1 MKIPF
6 IKTRNLDFCLGQLKS
21 VLDGKKAVVVGCGK
35 AGIEYHL
42 KPYKTAGIE
51 VVALC
56 DLNVDLAQ
64 REARGND
71 IKHWYASL
79 GEALEKHDVDVVSI
93 CTQPKTH
100 FELCKKALDAG
111 VHVLLEKPVTMFR
124 RELDDLDS
132 LLKNAKSKL
141 TVVHNKKFYPGI
153 MSAKEFFD
161 SGKLGEVLQI
171 DISWIT
177 NVERDPFIPHENH
190 WSHQCIGGRW
200 GEVAPHLLYSAYQ
213 FCGEMRLLDVQ
224 VRFHDNRWP
233 WLPGDDASVHLES
246 KNGFVNLRFGHSH
259 RRFLKENY
267 TDNLN
272 IFGSKGMLI
281 VYPSSCFMLDTH
293 KKLGVNLLPQKRIR
307 DITQKKYVRD
317 IPSSKTGHD
326 LVVKD
331 FLEHVFLGALS
342 ATPWAEA
349 KHVMEHTLG
358 IGEALDRKSG
368 RKRLDP
374 EA

>member
-21 VLDGKKAVVVGCGK
+21 VLDGKKAAIVGCGK
-35 AGIEYHL
+35 AGIDYHM

-64 REARGND
+64 REAREHN
-71 IKHWYASL
+71 IRHWYASL
-79 GEALEKHDVDVVSI
+79 DEALNRHDVDIVSI

-100 FELCKKALDAG
+100 LELCKKALDAR
-111 VHVLLEKPVTMFR
+111 VHVLVEKPVTMFR

-132 LLKNAKSKL
+132 LMKNAKSKL

-200 GEVAPHLLYSAYQ
+200 AEVAPHLLYLAYQ
-213 FCGEMRLLDVQ
+213 FCGEMRLLDVH
-224 VRFHDNRWP
+224 VMNYNNHRP
-233 WLPGDDASVHLES
+233 WLPGDDASVQLGF

-259 RRFLKENY
+259 RGFLRDNY

-272 IFGSKGMLI
+272 IYGSDGMLV
-281 VYPSSCFMLDTH
+281 VYPRSCFMLQTD
-293 KKLGVNLLPQKRIR
+293 KKFGLGGWPRKRLR
-307 DITQKKYVRD
+307 DITQKAFVREVS
-317 IPSSKTGHD
+317 IAKNGHD
-326 LVVKD
+326 LVVKN
-331 FLEHVFLGALS
+331 FLEYVFLDAPS
-342 ATPWAEA
+342 ATPWSEA
-349 KHVMEHTLG
+349 KHVMELTLEV
-358 IGEALDRKSG
+358 GEALDRKSG
-368 RKRLDP
+368 RKLLHHGI
-374 EA
+374 